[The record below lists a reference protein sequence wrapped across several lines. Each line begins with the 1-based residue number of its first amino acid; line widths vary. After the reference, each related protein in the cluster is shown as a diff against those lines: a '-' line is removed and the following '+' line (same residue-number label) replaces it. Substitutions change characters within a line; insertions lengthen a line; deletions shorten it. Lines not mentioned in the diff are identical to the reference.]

1 MTASRFVP
9 FAAIGVALPVASITR
24 LFATVSTLKKAEL
37 IVPSD
42 LNDTFKLKNGE
53 FIRLE
58 IFATV
63 SGDKKSV
70 DHPIGSHDIENGD
83 SEIFSVEENL
93 KSLFNALELEK
104 PERREIR
111 TAIERYHTFARK
123 KHKFMTWTP
132 APAEPVVQ
140 GDGSTIQAQV
150 ITEERPEW
158 TEKNERNQEKRI
170 NIINTLAGESEAT
183 LIDKEDWT
191 PEIIE
196 EVDKFLK
203 STIEKLG
210 L

>member
-1 MTASRFVP
+1 MTVSRFVP

-24 LFATVSTLKKAEL
+24 LFATVSTLKKSEL
-37 IVPSD
+37 VVPTE
-42 LNDTFKLKNGE
+42 LGDTFKLKNGE
-53 FIRLE
+53 YLRLE
-58 IFATV
+58 IFASV

-70 DHPIGSHDIENGD
+70 DHPIGTLDIENG
-83 SEIFSVEENL
+83 EPEVFSIEENL
-93 KSLFNALELEK
+93 KKLFNALELEK

-111 TAIERYHTFARK
+111 TAIERYHSAARR
-123 KHKFMTWTP
+123 KHKFMNWV
-132 APAEPVVQ
+132 EPEAVTQ
-140 GDGSTIQAQV
+140 GDGSTIQAHV

-158 TEKNERNQEKRI
+158 TEKNERNQERRI
-170 NIINTLAGESEAT
+170 DVISSLAGESEAT
-183 LIDKEDWT
+183 IIDKEEWS